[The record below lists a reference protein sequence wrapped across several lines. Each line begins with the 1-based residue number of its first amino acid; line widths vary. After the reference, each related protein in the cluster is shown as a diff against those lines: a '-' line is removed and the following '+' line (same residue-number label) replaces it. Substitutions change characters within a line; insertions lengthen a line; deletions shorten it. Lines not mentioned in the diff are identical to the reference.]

1 MKYLKGKKNAKEQ
14 FTLLHSLY
22 LDDCPKYNELMP
34 ILTELA
40 QTVSEIRFENI
51 LLTAIVNNNS
61 IKGVVNYLNYVLS
74 YVRT

>member
-1 MKYLKGKKNAKEQ
+1 MKYLKGKKIAKEQ

-22 LDDCPKYNELMP
+22 LDDHPEYNEIMP